1 MWLQWITVL
10 RQRVRVMESRKDMI
24 IFRAQ
29 SSLCSVLRRK
39 QHGVEQSMVSDGR
52 VGIDIEGQSLVV
64 CRVSFIKT
72 H

>member
-1 MWLQWITVL
+1 
-10 RQRVRVMESRKDMI
+10 MI

-39 QHGVEQSMVSDGR
+39 QQTAVQSRLSDGR
-52 VGIDIEGQSLVV
+52 VGIDIEGQCLIV

>member
-1 MWLQWITVL
+1 
-10 RQRVRVMESRKDMI
+10 MESRKDMI